1 MSKRRMNQNGS
12 SSHRILPLFLLG
24 AAFFCECSA
33 GPSNKEIKSKNS
45 IHKARFAMT
54 KDVFGFKNQDYFENP
69 MSKIEGIRDDLEQSN
84 SDAILLG
91 GPGFIPIDKTSKFP
105 LASLRVTESLKA
117 YSAPFKTYAII
128 AVMDLGSNTLI
139 ADYVVEQKF
148 VKIARNPN
156 ATPPPPGKYSD
167 GGALDLFARNIIPVS
182 IGDFYSTILIL
193 GSRSNRVR
201 TVIANA
207 EFEHDSDKLNRSLED
222 ISRNAKSAN
231 RNQQVI
237 APNKVGPEQNSPPI
251 PDSVGISMK
260 FSDQKIPGI
269 GQPKPVLLLA
279 FKLPAKPLQTAISF
293 SLLATGSRTPS
304 PLVWQIEV
312 PVNTGGDSGPIL
324 EGQFS
329 IDLDTLIGKH
339 DEQIWYL
346 YAFSG
351 KEISASVSVDQRAR
365 PLGVGN

>member
-1 MSKRRMNQNGS
+1 MSKKAMYQNGS
-12 SSHRILPLFLLG
+12 ISYRILPFFLLG
-24 AAFFCECSA
+24 AAFFSDCSA

-45 IHKARFAMT
+45 IQKARFAMT

-69 MSKIEGIRDDLEQSN
+69 MSKIEAIRDDLEQSN

-117 YSAPFKTYAII
+117 YSAPFKSFAII
-128 AVMDLGSNTLI
+128 AIMDLGSNTLI

-148 VKIARNPN
+148 VKIVRKPN

-167 GGALDLFARNIIPVS
+167 GGALDLFNRNIIPVS
-182 IGDFYSTILIL
+182 VGDFYSTILIL

-201 TVIANA
+201 TRIANEA
-207 EFEHDSDKLNRSLED
+207 LEHDSEKLNLALKEHSQKT
-222 ISRNAKSAN
+222 KSSDQN
-231 RNQQVI
+231 HQSIVPR
-237 APNKVGPEQNSPPI
+237 KLGPEANSPPV
-251 PDSVGISMK
+251 PDSTGIAMK
-260 FSDQKIPGI
+260 VSELKVAGVDKTEA
-269 GQPKPVLLLA
+269 VLFLS
-279 FKLPAKPLQTAISF
+279 FKLPFKSAPSTQTF

-312 PVNTGGDSGPIL
+312 PVKTEESAGAICQ
-324 EGQFS
+324 GQFS
-329 IDLDTLIGKH
+329 VDAHGLIGT
-339 DEQIWYL
+339 EGGQTWYL

-351 KEISASVSVDQRAR
+351 EEISDPVSFDLKPVQH
-365 PLGVGN
+365 